1 MKMLKKIMFIM
12 ILSMVISLSYT
23 DEIKKAKI
31 YDLQNKDQE
40 WRAFKSR
47 HGKNFR
53 STLHEI
59 KR

>member
-1 MKMLKKIMFIM
+1 M
-12 ILSMVISLSYT
+12 ILSMVILLSYT
-23 DEIKKAKI
+23 DESKKAKI